1 VIDRWTEIGETLGR
15 NKLRTLLTA
24 LSVAWGIF
32 MLVLLLGAGQGLE
45 NQIAWQ
51 FRDDA
56 TNSLW
61 VYRGETSMAYQG
73 FGVGRRVQFDDDD
86 YEQLRQMVPGE
97 AVTGR
102 FRANIP
108 GTVRFGDRVS
118 DFEIRNVHP
127 DHQVLERTQMVSG
140 RFLNDADLNERRKVV
155 VIGMEVS
162 KFLFRGASALGA
174 WIEVG
179 GIPFQVVGVFED
191 VGGEGEM
198 RMVYVPVTTARAAWG
213 GADSLH
219 QLMFTVGDASI
230 EEAAVM
236 EIRVRELLARNHD
249 VHPKDRRA
257 IRVRNN
263 VESYQEVQQIFD
275 FLGLFVWLVG
285 LGTVLA
291 GVVGVSNIMLVSVS
305 ERKSEIG
312 LRKAL
317 GATPTSIVAM
327 VLEEALLL
335 TGVSGYTG
343 LIAGLALIEG
353 VARAIPEND
362 YIRDPAVDLGTV
374 IAATVLLVVAGVG
387 AGFVPARRAAAVQPV
402 TALRDG

>member
-1 VIDRWTEIGETLGR
+1 MIDRWTEIGETLGR